1 MADDFR
7 QLCFHL
13 SHLIIIHQLQKIRL
27 QIRTASGQEV
37 VVKRFALAMMMAGM
51 CLPLISAHADTL
63 ELKNGSVIKGTF
75 IGGSETQ
82 LSFRVGSTVQHYA
95 VADISALK
103 FDSDSGRAP
112 ADSGFA
118 SRPRPEPN
126 YPDPASR
133 PAPNY
138 AESAPPAPV
147 RSTPP
152 APVISGDRISVPTGT
167 RLTIRTIDAIDSDRN
182 RVGDKF
188 AATLDQP
195 LYVNDVLVVP
205 KGADVYG
212 RLEEAK
218 EAGRLAGKAQLKL
231 SLTGIVVNG
240 QTYALSTGNYELSGK
255 SRTANTATKVG
266 GGAAVGALI
275 GAVVGGGKGAA
286 IGAGVGAGAGTAVQV
301 ATQGD
306 QVHVPS
312 ETLLEFALDQPVT
325 IPIAQAR

>member
-1 MADDFR
+1 M
-7 QLCFHL
+7 
-13 SHLIIIHQLQKIRL
+13 
-27 QIRTASGQEV
+27 
-37 VVKRFALAMMMAGM
+37 KRFALAMIMAGM

-75 IGGSETQ
+75 IGGSEAQ

-95 VADISALK
+95 VADISSLK
-103 FDSDSGRAP
+103 FDSEPARAST
-112 ADSGFA
+112 DNGFA
-118 SRPRPEPN
+118 SRPQPEPN
-126 YPDPASR
+126 YPEPASR

-147 RSTPP
+147 HSTP
-152 APVISGDRISVPTGT
+152 APVMSGDRVSVPTGT
-167 RLTIRTIDAIDSDRN
+167 RLTIRTIDSIDSDRN

-195 LYVNDVLVVP
+195 LYVNDMLVVP

-218 EAGRLAGKAQLKL
+218 EAGHLAGKAQLRL

-240 QTYALSTGNYELSGK
+240 QTYALSTGDYELSGK
-255 SRTANTATKVG
+255 SRTANTAKKVG

-325 IPIAQAR
+325 IPVAQVR

>member
-1 MADDFR
+1 M
-7 QLCFHL
+7 
-13 SHLIIIHQLQKIRL
+13 
-27 QIRTASGQEV
+27 
-37 VVKRFALAMMMAGM
+37 KRFALAMIVAGM

-75 IGGSETQ
+75 IGGSEAQ

-126 YPDPASR
+126 YAEPPR

-147 RSTPP
+147 RSTP
-152 APVISGDRISVPTGT
+152 APVISGDRVSVPTGT
-167 RLTIRTIDAIDSDRN
+167 RLTIRTIDSIDSDRN

>member
-1 MADDFR
+1 M
-7 QLCFHL
+7 
-13 SHLIIIHQLQKIRL
+13 I
-27 QIRTASGQEV
+27 V
-37 VVKRFALAMMMAGM
+37 AGM
-51 CLPLISAHADTL
+51 CLPLIFAHADTL

-75 IGGSETQ
+75 IGGSEAQ

-103 FDSDSGRAP
+103 FDSDAGRAP

-118 SRPRPEPN
+118 PRPEPN
-126 YPDPASR
+126 YPDPAPR

-138 AESAPPAPV
+138 AEPAPPAAV
-147 RSTPP
+147 RSTP
-152 APVISGDRISVPTGT
+152 APVMSGDRVSVPTGT
-167 RLTIRTIDAIDSDRN
+167 RLTIRTIDSIDSDRN

-218 EAGRLAGKAQLKL
+218 EAGHLAGKAQLRL

-240 QTYALSTGNYELSGK
+240 QTYALSTGDYELSGK
-255 SRTANTATKVG
+255 SRTANTAKKVG

-325 IPIAQAR
+325 IPVAQAR

>member
-1 MADDFR
+1 MKKLLLAFIAAAFCT
-7 QLCFHL
+7 LAL
-13 SHLIIIHQLQKIRL
+13 
-27 QIRTASGQEV
+27 TA
-37 VVKRFALAMMMAGM
+37 F
-51 CLPLISAHADTL
+51 ADTL

-75 IGGSETQ
+75 IGGSEAQ
-82 LSFRVGSTVQHYA
+82 LSFRVGSTVQHYP
-95 VADISALK
+95 VTDIVSLK
-103 FDSDSGRAP
+103 FDSDGGGRP
-112 ADSGFA
+112 VSDGGFA
-118 SRPRPEPN
+118 P
-126 YPDPASR
+126 R

-138 AESAPPAPV
+138 APTPAPAPV

-152 APVISGDRISVPTGT
+152 APVTTGDRISVPTGT
-167 RLTIRTIDAIDSDRN
+167 RLTVRTVDAIDSDRN
-182 RVGDKF
+182 HVGDKF

-218 EAGRLAGKAQLKL
+218 EAGHLAGKAQLRL
-231 SLTGIVVNG
+231 SLTGIVING
-240 QTYALSTGNYELSGK
+240 QTYALSTGDYELSGK

-266 GGAAVGALI
+266 GGAAVGAII
-275 GAVVGGGKGAA
+275 GAIAGGGKGAA

-301 ATQGD
+301 ATKGE

-325 IPIAQAR
+325 IPISQAR

>member
-1 MADDFR
+1 M
-7 QLCFHL
+7 
-13 SHLIIIHQLQKIRL
+13 I
-27 QIRTASGQEV
+27 
-37 VVKRFALAMMMAGM
+37 MAGM
-51 CLPLISAHADTL
+51 CLPLIFPHADTL
-63 ELKNGSVIKGTF
+63 ELKNGSVIKGKF
-75 IGGSETQ
+75 IGGSEAP

-95 VADISALK
+95 VADITSLK
-103 FDSDSGRAP
+103 FDSDPGRSAT
-112 ADSGFA
+112 DNGFP

-126 YPDPASR
+126 YPEPASR

-167 RLTIRTIDAIDSDRN
+167 RLTIRTIDSIDSDRN

-218 EAGRLAGKAQLKL
+218 EAGHLAGKAQLKL

-240 QTYALSTGNYELSGK
+240 QTYALSTGDYELSGK
-255 SRTANTATKVG
+255 SRTANTAKKVG

>member
-1 MADDFR
+1 M
-7 QLCFHL
+7 
-13 SHLIIIHQLQKIRL
+13 
-27 QIRTASGQEV
+27 
-37 VVKRFALAMMMAGM
+37 KRFALAMIVAGM
-51 CLPLISAHADTL
+51 CLPLIFAHADTL

-75 IGGSETQ
+75 IGGSEAQ

-103 FDSDSGRAP
+103 FDSDAGRAP

-118 SRPRPEPN
+118 PRPEPN
-126 YPDPASR
+126 YPEPAPR

-147 RSTPP
+147 RSTP

-167 RLTIRTIDAIDSDRN
+167 RLTVRTIDSIDSDRN

-218 EAGRLAGKAQLKL
+218 EAGHLAGKAQLRL
-231 SLTGIVVNG
+231 SLTGIVING
-240 QTYALSTGNYELSGK
+240 QTYALSTGDYELSGK
-255 SRTANTATKVG
+255 SRTANTAKKVG

-286 IGAGVGAGAGTAVQV
+286 VGAGVGAGAGTAIQV

-325 IPIAQAR
+325 IPVAQAR

>member
-1 MADDFR
+1 M
-7 QLCFHL
+7 
-13 SHLIIIHQLQKIRL
+13 
-27 QIRTASGQEV
+27 
-37 VVKRFALAMMMAGM
+37 KRFALAMIVAGL

-75 IGGSETQ
+75 IGGSEAQ

-103 FDSDSGRAP
+103 FDSDAGRAP
-112 ADSGFA
+112 ADSGFVP
-118 SRPRPEPN
+118 RPRPEPN
-126 YPDPASR
+126 YAEPAR

-138 AESAPPAPV
+138 AEPAPPAPV

-152 APVISGDRISVPTGT
+152 APIVAGDRVNVPTGT
-167 RLTIRTIDAIDSDRN
+167 RLTIRTIDSIDSDRN
-182 RVGDKF
+182 QVGDKF

-231 SLTGIVVNG
+231 SLTGVVVNG

-275 GAVVGGGKGAA
+275 GAIAGGGKGAA
-286 IGAGVGAGAGTAVQV
+286 IGAGVGAGAGTAVQI

>member
-1 MADDFR
+1 M
-7 QLCFHL
+7 
-13 SHLIIIHQLQKIRL
+13 
-27 QIRTASGQEV
+27 
-37 VVKRFALAMMMAGM
+37 KRFALAMIVAGM
-51 CLPLISAHADTL
+51 CLPVISAHADTL

-75 IGGSETQ
+75 IGGSEAQ

-95 VADISALK
+95 VADIAMLK

-118 SRPRPEPN
+118 PRPKPEPN
-126 YPDPASR
+126 YPEPAPR

-138 AESAPPAPV
+138 AEPAPPAPV
-147 RSTPP
+147 RSTTP
-152 APVISGDRISVPTGT
+152 APVIGDRISVPTGT
-167 RLTIRTIDAIDSDRN
+167 RLTIRTIDSIDSDHN

-325 IPIAQAR
+325 IPISRAR

>member
-1 MADDFR
+1 M
-7 QLCFHL
+7 
-13 SHLIIIHQLQKIRL
+13 
-27 QIRTASGQEV
+27 
-37 VVKRFALAMMMAGM
+37 KRFALAMIVAGM
-51 CLPLISAHADTL
+51 CMPLISAHADTL

-75 IGGSETQ
+75 IGGSEAQ

-95 VADISALK
+95 VADITSLK
-103 FDSDSGRAP
+103 FDSEPARAST
-112 ADSGFA
+112 DDGFA

-126 YPDPASR
+126 YPEPAPR

-147 RSTPP
+147 RSTP

-167 RLTIRTIDAIDSDRN
+167 RLTVRTIDSIDSDRN
-182 RVGDKF
+182 HVGDKF

-218 EAGRLAGKAQLKL
+218 EAGHLAGKAQLRL

-240 QTYALSTGNYELSGK
+240 QTYALSTGDYELSGK
-255 SRTANTATKVG
+255 SRTANTAKKVG

-301 ATQGD
+301 ATQGE

-325 IPIAQAR
+325 IPVTQAR

>member
-1 MADDFR
+1 
-7 QLCFHL
+7 
-13 SHLIIIHQLQKIRL
+13 
-27 QIRTASGQEV
+27 
-37 VVKRFALAMMMAGM
+37 MMMAGM

-75 IGGSETQ
+75 IGGSEAQ

-95 VADISALK
+95 VADITSLK
-103 FDSDSGRAP
+103 FDSDPGRSST
-112 ADSGFA
+112 DNGFA
-118 SRPRPEPN
+118 SRPQPEPN
-126 YPDPASR
+126 YPEPASR

-138 AESAPPAPV
+138 AESAPPASA

-167 RLTIRTIDAIDSDRN
+167 RLTIRTIDSIDSDRN

-218 EAGRLAGKAQLKL
+218 EAGHLAGKAQLRL
-231 SLTGIVVNG
+231 SLTGIVING
-240 QTYALSTGNYELSGK
+240 QTYALSTGDYELSGK
-255 SRTANTATKVG
+255 SRTANTAKKVG

>member
-1 MADDFR
+1 M
-7 QLCFHL
+7 
-13 SHLIIIHQLQKIRL
+13 
-27 QIRTASGQEV
+27 
-37 VVKRFALAMMMAGM
+37 KRFALAIIVAGM
-51 CLPLISAHADTL
+51 CLPLIFAHADTL

-75 IGGSETQ
+75 IGGSEAQ

-103 FDSDSGRAP
+103 FDSDTGRAP

-118 SRPRPEPN
+118 PRPRPEPN
-126 YPDPASR
+126 YPDPAPR

-147 RSTPP
+147 RSTP
-152 APVISGDRISVPTGT
+152 AAVMSADRVSVPTGT
-167 RLTIRTIDAIDSDRN
+167 RLTIRTIDSIDSDRN

-218 EAGRLAGKAQLKL
+218 EAGHLAGKAQLRL
-231 SLTGIVVNG
+231 SLTGIVING
-240 QTYALSTGNYELSGK
+240 QTYALSTGDYELSGK
-255 SRTANTATKVG
+255 SRTANTAKKVG

-275 GAVVGGGKGAA
+275 GAMVGGGKGAA

-325 IPIAQAR
+325 IPVAQVR

>member
-1 MADDFR
+1 
-7 QLCFHL
+7 
-13 SHLIIIHQLQKIRL
+13 
-27 QIRTASGQEV
+27 
-37 VVKRFALAMMMAGM
+37 VKRFTLAMMMAGM
-51 CLPLISAHADTL
+51 CLLLISAHADTL

-75 IGGSETQ
+75 IGGSEAE

-103 FDSDSGRAP
+103 FDSDSTRAS
-112 ADSGFA
+112 ADSSFA
-118 SRPRPEPN
+118 PRPRPEPN
-126 YPDPASR
+126 YAE
-133 PAPNY
+133 PAP
-138 AESAPPAPV
+138 SAPIRSATPV
-147 RSTPP
+147 ST
-152 APVISGDRISVPTGT
+152 GDRVSVPTGT

-182 RVGDKF
+182 HVGDKF
-188 AATLDQP
+188 AGTLDEP

-218 EAGRLAGKAQLKL
+218 EAGRLAGKSQLRL

-240 QTYALSTGNYELSGK
+240 QTYALSTGDYELSGK
-255 SRTANTATKVG
+255 SRTGNTAKKVG

-325 IPIAQAR
+325 IPITHAR

>member
-1 MADDFR
+1 M
-7 QLCFHL
+7 
-13 SHLIIIHQLQKIRL
+13 I
-27 QIRTASGQEV
+27 V
-37 VVKRFALAMMMAGM
+37 AGM

-75 IGGSETQ
+75 IGGSEAQ

-103 FDSDSGRAP
+103 FDSDASRAP
-112 ADSGFA
+112 AESGFA
-118 SRPRPEPN
+118 PRPEPN
-126 YPDPASR
+126 YPDPAPR

-138 AESAPPAPV
+138 AESAPPTPV
-147 RSTPP
+147 RSTP
-152 APVISGDRISVPTGT
+152 APVMSGDRVSVPTGT
-167 RLTIRTIDAIDSDRN
+167 RLTIRTIDSIDSDRN
-182 RVGDKF
+182 QVGDKF

-195 LYVNDVLVVP
+195 LFVNDVLVVP

-218 EAGRLAGKAQLKL
+218 EAGHLAGKAQLRL
-231 SLTGIVVNG
+231 SLTGIVING
-240 QTYALSTGNYELSGK
+240 QTYALSTGDYELSGK
-255 SRTANTATKVG
+255 SRTANTAKKVG

-301 ATQGD
+301 ATQGE

-325 IPIAQAR
+325 IPVAQAR

>member
-1 MADDFR
+1 M
-7 QLCFHL
+7 
-13 SHLIIIHQLQKIRL
+13 
-27 QIRTASGQEV
+27 
-37 VVKRFALAMMMAGM
+37 KRFALAMIVACM

-75 IGGSETQ
+75 IGGSEAQ

-95 VADISALK
+95 VADITSLK

-112 ADSGFA
+112 ADNGFA
-118 SRPRPEPN
+118 SRPKPEPN
-126 YPDPASR
+126 YPDSASR

-138 AESAPPAPV
+138 AESASPAPV
-147 RSTPP
+147 RSTTP
-152 APVISGDRISVPTGT
+152 APVATGDRVSIPTGT
-167 RLTIRTIDAIDSDRN
+167 RLTIRTIDSIDSDRN
-182 RVGDKF
+182 HVGDKF

-218 EAGRLAGKAQLKL
+218 EAGHLAGKSQLRL

-240 QTYALSTGNYELSGK
+240 QTYALSTGDYELSGK
-255 SRTANTATKVG
+255 SRTGNTAKKVG

-301 ATQGD
+301 ATHGE

-325 IPIAQAR
+325 IPISQTR

>member
-1 MADDFR
+1 MKKLLFAIIAVG
-7 QLCFHL
+7 LCMPAL
-13 SHLIIIHQLQKIRL
+13 S
-27 QIRTASGQEV
+27 A
-37 VVKRFALAMMMAGM
+37 F
-51 CLPLISAHADTL
+51 ADTL

-75 IGGSETQ
+75 IGGSEAQ

-95 VADISALK
+95 VADILSLK
-103 FDSDSGRAP
+103 FDADPGRSANYQN
-112 ADSGFA
+112 FA
-118 SRPRPEPN
+118 PRPEPN
-126 YPDPASR
+126 YPPPAS
-133 PAPNY
+133 A
-138 AESAPPAPV
+138 PAPV

-152 APVISGDRISVPTGT
+152 APVATGDRISVPTGT

-218 EAGRLAGKAQLKL
+218 EAGHLAGKAQLRL
-231 SLTGIVVNG
+231 SLTGIVING
-240 QTYALSTGNYELSGK
+240 QTYALSTGDYELSGK
-255 SRTANTATKVG
+255 SRTANTAKKVG
-266 GGAAVGALI
+266 GGAAVGAVI

-286 IGAGVGAGAGTAVQV
+286 IGAGVGAGAGTAVQI

-325 IPIAQAR
+325 IPISQTR